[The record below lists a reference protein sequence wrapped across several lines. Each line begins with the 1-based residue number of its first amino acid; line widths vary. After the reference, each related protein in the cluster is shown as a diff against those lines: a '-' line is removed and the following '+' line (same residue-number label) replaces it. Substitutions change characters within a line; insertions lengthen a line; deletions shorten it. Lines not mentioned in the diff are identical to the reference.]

1 MCRPIRSLTE
11 AKGHALSKH
20 VYDVFATY
28 DPSLLLIAFLSLSV
42 LQVLAEV
49 GGQCHRVDLIDC
61 LGIIINSR
69 GTTRNRDCSVAEY
82 RQDPHS
88 PAQLNSLRLR
98 PSTRR
103 SVRRS
108 SFAHTLPSTLWH
120 LTLAST
126 RCSSAYEVQEPSAET
141 LSSSALPKLKSRLDK
156 LSADVKAQLIEQG
169 FNEDRIK
176 FERKLNM
183 RFDGTDTAIMVL
195 EKEGQGE
202 SSFEEEFKKQYKAE
216 FGFLLEEKNI
226 VVDDVKVCTRLIH

>member
-28 DPSLLLIAFLSLSV
+28 GPSLLLIASLSLSV

-69 GTTRNRDCSVAEY
+69 GTTRNRDCSLAEY

-88 PAQLNSLRLR
+88 PTQLNSLCLR

-103 SVRRS
+103 SVRRF
-108 SFAHTLPSTLWH
+108 SFAHTLSSTLWH
-120 LTLAST
+120 LTLASPGIPVLT
-126 RCSSAYEVQEPSAET
+126 KYKR
-141 LSSSALPKLKSRLDK
+141 LLPKYCPLRLYQSLSRDLTNSPQTSK
-156 LSADVKAQLIEQG
+156 H
-169 FNEDRIK
+169 N
-176 FERKLNM
+176 
-183 RFDGTDTAIMVL
+183 
-195 EKEGQGE
+195 
-202 SSFEEEFKKQYKAE
+202 
-216 FGFLLEEKNI
+216 
-226 VVDDVKVCTRLIH
+226 